1 MRVVVTTPTGRV
13 GSRVAALLVQAGER
27 PVLLARDPGRL
38 DPALRALAEVVA
50 VDLTDADAVVRA
62 TAGADA
68 LHWVSPSLPADDPV
82 EAYARL
88 GAVAA
93 RAVRENGIGRV
104 VLQSSVG
111 AEARHGF
118 GEIDGLA
125 RTEELL
131 DATGAAVTHLR
142 CGYFY
147 SNLLLDLPGLRAG
160 ALTTTLPLDQRIP
173 WVDPRDVGD
182 VAAARLLST
191 AWSGRCTQGVH
202 GPADLSFAEVAQVV
216 GDALGRPVEAVRITD
231 DDAAAS
237 LRGLGL
243 TEAQVDGVVGMLR
256 GHRGG
261 FVPEDPRTAASTT
274 PTTLVAWAHATLR
287 PAAAAAE
294 AAEAADPEDSVVA
307 RG

>member
-1 MRVVVTTPTGRV
+1 MRVVVTTPTGHV
-13 GSRVAALLVQAGER
+13 GSRVAALLLQAGER

-38 DPALRALAEVVA
+38 DPGLRAAAEVVA

-68 LHWVSPSLPADDPV
+68 LHWVSPTLPVDDPV
-82 EAYARL
+82 AAHAAL

-93 RAVRENGIGRV
+93 RAVTENGIPRV
-104 VLQSSVG
+104 VLQSSGG

-142 CGYFY
+142 CGYFFT
-147 SNLLLDLPGLRAG
+147 NLLLDLRGLLAG
-160 ALTTTLPLDQRIP
+160 TLTTTLPLDQRLP

-202 GPADLSFAEVAQVV
+202 GPADLSSAEVAEVV
-216 GDALGRPVEAVRITD
+216 GAALGRTVTAVRVTD
-231 DDAAAS
+231 EEAAAP
-237 LRGLGL
+237 LRALGM
-243 TEAQVDGVVGMLR
+243 TERQVAAVVGMAQGLR
-256 GHRGG
+256 SGY
-261 FVPEDPRTAASTT
+261 VPEDPRSVRTTT
-274 PTTLVAWAHATLR
+274 PTPLAAWAWAVLR
-287 PAAAAAE
+287 PAAAAA
-294 AAEAADPEDSVVA
+294 
-307 RG
+307 G